1 MLKLVSRDLEILREV
16 ERWRFCLSRQIYDFT
31 SFKSK
36 SAFYRRLKL
45 LVDHGYL
52 TKKRYLY
59 GLPAIYTVTIQA
71 YKELAIP
78 VKNNK
83 VSVGILEHELAV
95 IDCYLYFKDK
105 YKLESNAFQS
115 ERELR
120 NEFTSSKHYP
130 DIVFKKEDNDY
141 CIEVEFSLKSPNS
154 LERNIKENYLNY
166 EEQFWIIKKEHYRL
180 NKLLEGLKQSYP
192 NIKIILWEQIE
203 V

>member
-78 VKNNK
+78 VKSNK
-83 VSVGILEHELAV
+83 VSVGVLEHELAV